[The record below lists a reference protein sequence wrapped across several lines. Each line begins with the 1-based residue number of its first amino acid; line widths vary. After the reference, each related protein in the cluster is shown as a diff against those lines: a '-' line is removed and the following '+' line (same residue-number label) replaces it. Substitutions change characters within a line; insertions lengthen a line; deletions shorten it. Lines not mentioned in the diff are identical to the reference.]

1 MLEGLEQAAARKR
14 HEALLPVQ
22 LAYLAGQDVPLGD
35 DELAAALRRAVFVL
49 AAGGDPHREL
59 DPGGPAVGT
68 LAADLETPERRSA
81 YSSALAGLH
90 AQARDLPRVSH
101 MLEELIREREDAWR
115 WLACSLLA
123 EELAEDSAF
132 NSACHC

>member
-1 MLEGLEQAAARKR
+1 VEGARQVLEGLEQAAARKR

-22 LAYLAGQDVPLGD
+22 LAYLAGQELPLGE
-35 DELAAALRRAVFVL
+35 DELAGAVRRAVFVL

-59 DPGGPAVGT
+59 DPGGHAVAT

-101 MLEELIREREDAWR
+101 MLEELIRDREDAWR
-115 WLACSLLA
+115 WLACALLA
-123 EELAEDSAF
+123 DELAAEDE
-132 NSACHC
+132 